1 MIDRELMDAISQL
14 LDVKLTN
21 ELGPI
26 KYEIKSIKEEV
37 RGIRDE
43 VREIKAEVK
52 AGRED
57 IKNLSQTVDSLEKRL
72 KKVENVQEND
82 IKQDMRQLFE
92 GQRTTLEK
100 FQSVNEI
107 NDRVKDIQGA
117 TDVLEV
123 LTVEESIMT
132 RTKSGERVHLLSPL
146 FYFLFFAGHSA
157 RASAG

>member
-1 MIDRELMDAISQL
+1 MIDRELMDAISQF

-117 TDVLEV
+117 TDVLKV
-123 LTVEESIMT
+123 LTV
-132 RTKSGERVHLLSPL
+132 KKV
-146 FYFLFFAGHSA
+146 
-157 RASAG
+157 

>member
-1 MIDRELMDAISQL
+1 MIDRELIDAISQL

-37 RGIRDE
+37 R
-43 VREIKAEVK
+43 EIKTEVK

-57 IKNLSQTVDSLEKRL
+57 IKNLYQTLDAVEKRL
-72 KKVENVQEND
+72 KKVELTQEND
-82 IKQDMRQLFE
+82 IKQSIHQLFD
-92 GQRTTLEK
+92 GQRATLEK

-117 TDVLEV
+117 VDVLKV
-123 LTVEESIMT
+123 LTVK
-132 RTKSGERVHLLSPL
+132 KSNKNDG
-146 FYFLFFAGHSA
+146 
-157 RASAG
+157 

>member
-1 MIDRELMDAISQL
+1 MIDRELIDAISQL

-43 VREIKAEVK
+43 VREIKTEVK

-57 IKNLSQTVDSLEKRL
+57 IKNLYQTLDAVEKRL
-72 KKVENVQEND
+72 KKVELTQEND
-82 IKQDMRQLFE
+82 IKQSIHQLFD
-92 GQRTTLEK
+92 GQRATLEK

-117 TDVLEV
+117 VDVLKV
-123 LTVEESIMT
+123 LTVK
-132 RTKSGERVHLLSPL
+132 KSKKNDG
-146 FYFLFFAGHSA
+146 
-157 RASAG
+157 

>member
-1 MIDRELMDAISQL
+1 MYAGLQHAQGNYVAIMDADLQDPPAL
-14 LDVKLTN
+14 LP
-21 ELGPI
+21 EMM
-26 KYEIKSIKEEV
+26 

-117 TDVLEV
+117 TDVLKV
-123 LTVEESIMT
+123 LTV
-132 RTKSGERVHLLSPL
+132 KKV
-146 FYFLFFAGHSA
+146 
-157 RASAG
+157 

>member
-1 MIDRELMDAISQL
+1 MIDRELIDAISQL

-43 VREIKAEVK
+43 VREIKTEVK

-57 IKNLSQTVDSLEKRL
+57 KNLYQTLDAVEKRL
-72 KKVENVQEND
+72 KKVELAQEND
-82 IKQDMRQLFE
+82 IKQSIHQLFD
-92 GQRTTLEK
+92 GQRATLEK

-117 TDVLEV
+117 VDVLKV
-123 LTVEESIMT
+123 LTVKKI
-132 RTKSGERVHLLSPL
+132 
-146 FYFLFFAGHSA
+146 
-157 RASAG
+157 

>member
-26 KYEIKSIKEEV
+26 KYEIKSIKDEV
-37 RGIRDE
+37 REIKDE

-52 AGRED
+52 TGRED
-57 IKNLSQTVDSLEKRL
+57 IKGLAQTLDAVEKRL
-72 KKVENVQEND
+72 KKVESIQEND
-82 IKQDMRQLFE
+82 IQQEMRQLFD
-92 GQRTTLEK
+92 GQRNTLEK

-117 TDVLEV
+117 VDVLKF
-123 LTVEESIMT
+123 LTV
-132 RTKSGERVHLLSPL
+132 KKV
-146 FYFLFFAGHSA
+146 
-157 RASAG
+157 

>member
-1 MIDRELMDAISQL
+1 MIDRELIDAISQL

-43 VREIKAEVK
+43 VREIKTEVK

-57 IKNLSQTVDSLEKRL
+57 IKNLYQTLDAVEKRL
-72 KKVENVQEND
+72 KKVELTQEND
-82 IKQDMRQLFE
+82 IKQSIHQLFD
-92 GQRTTLEK
+92 GQRATLEK
-100 FQSVNEI
+100 SVNEI

-117 TDVLEV
+117 VDVLKV
-123 LTVEESIMT
+123 LTVKKI
-132 RTKSGERVHLLSPL
+132 
-146 FYFLFFAGHSA
+146 
-157 RASAG
+157 

>member
-72 KKVENVQEND
+72 KKVENVREND

-117 TDVLEV
+117 TDVLKV
-123 LTVEESIMT
+123 LTV
-132 RTKSGERVHLLSPL
+132 KKV
-146 FYFLFFAGHSA
+146 
-157 RASAG
+157 

>member
-1 MIDRELMDAISQL
+1 M
-14 LDVKLTN
+14 
-21 ELGPI
+21 
-26 KYEIKSIKEEV
+26 

-72 KKVENVQEND
+72 KKVENIQEND

-100 FQSVNEI
+100 FQSVNETTT
-107 NDRVKDIQGA
+107 A
-117 TDVLEV
+117 
-123 LTVEESIMT
+123 S
-132 RTKSGERVHLLSPL
+132 RTS
-146 FYFLFFAGHSA
+146 
-157 RASAG
+157 RAQPMCSRF

>member
-1 MIDRELMDAISQL
+1 MIDRELIDAISQL

-57 IKNLSQTVDSLEKRL
+57 IKNLYQTLDAVEKRL
-72 KKVENVQEND
+72 KKVELTQEND
-82 IKQDMRQLFE
+82 IKHQLFD
-92 GQRTTLEK
+92 GQRATLEK

-117 TDVLEV
+117 VDVLKV
-123 LTVEESIMT
+123 LTVKKI
-132 RTKSGERVHLLSPL
+132 
-146 FYFLFFAGHSA
+146 
-157 RASAG
+157 